1 MAELTIE
8 GLDAVQRLLAGL
20 SGPGL
25 NRTLQK
31 AAIKIGEVA
40 QRQFERN
47 PGPSNSPV
55 IWASEKQKRWY
66 YWMRAKAGL
75 DLKYDRNTDQMSQK
89 LLQSWETVPWG
100 DSDAITG
107 TRVTYAP
114 YVVGEKDQQPQHKA
128 TGWTTEAD
136 VVNDLKSRNVVERI
150 VVAELDDYIK
160 GLKP

>member
-25 NRTLQK
+25 DRTLQK
-31 AAIKIGEVA
+31 AALGIAREAKVKLTTP
-40 QRQFERN
+40 

-55 IWASEKQKRWY
+55 IWASDAQRRAYFAKRGEKH
-66 YWMRAKAGL
+66 L
-75 DLKYDRNTDQMSQK
+75 DPKYARISDPWSEK
-89 LLQSWETVPWG
+89 LEQSWVAVPWG
-100 DSDAITG
+100 DSGAIVG
-107 TRVTYAP
+107 TKVPYAP
-114 YVVGEKDQQPQHKA
+114 YVMSKDNQQPQHKA

-136 VVNDLKSRNVVERI
+136 VVDDLKSRNVVERI
-150 VVAELDDYIK
+150 AVAELDDYIK